1 MPIRRLEDTLTATTA
16 TVEANDLASTA
27 LASVE
32 HVKPHIQPGVLQP
45 AIAGKLLN
53 GATHSG
59 AYGTAQTQSGGDGHS
74 YYYTDIKGSKPIKDP
89 RIGAHFGSQRH
100 KCTSLQFL
108 EQETATHGKNTYSI
122 DGREWMRIQGTIDR
136 PIVANDSHGNY
147 ISCGNAGNARAV
159 ELEITGYFNEANML
173 GYTNSYAVRKW

>member
-45 AIAGKLLN
+45 AVAGKLLN

-59 AYGTAQTQSGGDGHS
+59 AYGTAQTQ
-74 YYYTDIKGSKPIKDP
+74 
-89 RIGAHFGSQRH
+89 
-100 KCTSLQFL
+100 
-108 EQETATHGKNTYSI
+108 
-122 DGREWMRIQGTIDR
+122 
-136 PIVANDSHGNY
+136 
-147 ISCGNAGNARAV
+147 
-159 ELEITGYFNEANML
+159 
-173 GYTNSYAVRKW
+173 